1 MTHAR
6 SQCWSIIESVI
17 ETAEFPLKFASWT
30 GLQLQLPFP
39 EADGGGVVKLE

>member
-1 MTHAR
+1 MTRAK
-6 SQCWSIIESVI
+6 SQCWSVIESVI

-39 EADGGGVVKLE
+39 EAGGGGVVKLE